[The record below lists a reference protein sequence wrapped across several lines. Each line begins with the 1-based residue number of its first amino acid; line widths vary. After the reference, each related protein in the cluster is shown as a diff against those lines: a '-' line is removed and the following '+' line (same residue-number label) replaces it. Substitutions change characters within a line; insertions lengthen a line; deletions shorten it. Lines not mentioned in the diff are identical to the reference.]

1 MYVGYGG
8 FVSGRSVRPVSG
20 RFVSPDAPTTRAIG
34 TTLVDRAQASGPGYL
49 SESARRQVQSARR
62 RTWATSARRWVQERP
77 QRVLSPEERAA
88 AAAYRQALLPFVTQV
103 PITREPA
110 ITSDYD
116 EDDDY

>member
-20 RFVSPDAPTTRAIG
+20 RYVSPDAPTTRAIG
-34 TTLVDRAQASGPGYL
+34 TTLVDRAHYSARSSGPGYRYL

-77 QRVLSPEERAA
+77 QRVLSPEERQLARERL
-88 AAAYRQALLPFVTQV
+88 YVV
-103 PITREPA
+103 PNYAGQSSST
-110 ITSDYD
+110 
-116 EDDDY
+116 

>member
-77 QRVLSPEERAA
+77 QRVLSPEERQLARERLYVVPNYA
-88 AAAYRQALLPFVTQV
+88 GQASST
-103 PITREPA
+103 
-110 ITSDYD
+110 
-116 EDDDY
+116 